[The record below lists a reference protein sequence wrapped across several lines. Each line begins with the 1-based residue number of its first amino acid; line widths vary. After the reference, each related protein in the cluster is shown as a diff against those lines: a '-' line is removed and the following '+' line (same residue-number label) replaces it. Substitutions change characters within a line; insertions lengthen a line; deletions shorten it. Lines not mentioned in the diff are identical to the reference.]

1 MIKQAKTIAL
11 ALSAAGVFAGA
22 AHAEGFYAG
31 IQQNLTGFTVE
42 EEYGTATD
50 NEFSGVANQT
60 LFVGYDVSLGN
71 LVRNLVVGGEFGLG
85 LFNSSSAVGDTKVDT
100 ASARA
105 GSQDGAEISR
115 HISREFSLRG
125 RVGYDLSEYLDG
137 SLVYGSLGFHSL
149 ATSGI
154 DGGRDFEFADAE
166 DATVSGITYGIGAE
180 IGVIGDLAAR
190 VEYTLGAL
198 NRLSLGVAYQF

>member
-1 MIKQAKTIAL
+1 MIKQARTIAL
-11 ALSAAGVFAGA
+11 ALSAAGAFAGA

-42 EEYGTATD
+42 EENTSGATATD

-85 LFNSSSAVGDTKVDT
+85 LFNSSSAVGDTKVPTDST
-100 ASARA
+100 GA
-105 GSQDGAEISR
+105 GTEISR

-154 DGGRDFEFADAE
+154 DGGSADEFADVE

-180 IGVIGDLAAR
+180 VGVIGDLAAR

>member
-11 ALSAAGVFAGA
+11 ALSAAGAFAGA

-42 EEYGTATD
+42 EENTSAATATD

-85 LFNSSSAVGDTKVDT
+85 LFNSSSAVGDTKVTTDSST
-100 ASARA
+100 
-105 GSQDGAEISR
+105 DGAEISR

-125 RVGYDLSEYLDG
+125 RVGYDLSEFLDG

-154 DGGRDFEFADAE
+154 DSGRGYEFADVE

-180 IGVIGDLAAR
+180 VGVIGDLAAR
-190 VEYTLGAL
+190 IEYTLGAL
-198 NRLSLGVAYQF
+198 DRLSLGVAYQF